1 MKEDLNVFRK
11 KFKQRIDEELVDK
24 EHIVSRDYEEFREE
38 YLPKSHSWY
47 EKACG
52 FSQKALSVSP
62 GKEKS
67 EKLQEAIDTCH
78 LTTTPTGTTSFAY
91 LVTLLIAVIGIVFG
105 YLIPTL
111 LGAQPST
118 FFVLISLLIAAI
130 VIVPLQNIPFI
141 MANNWRIKAS
151 NQMVLCV
158 FYMVTYM
165 RHTSNIELAIDF
177 AAEHLAPP
185 LSLDLKKI
193 MWNIETEKYDNVKES
208 LDNYLEKWKSSNMEF
223 VESIQL
229 IESSL
234 YEPAEVRRLTA
245 LDKALDV
252 ILQGTY
258 DKMLHYAHA
267 LKNPITT
274 LHMMGIILPILGL
287 VILPL
292 ATNFLGN
299 VRWYHIF
306 ALYNIILPLIVFYY
320 GKSIL
325 STRPTGYGAT
335 DISEDPSLKQYKN
348 ITVKAGKNPIYISPA
363 WVAILIFAALFF
375 LAIIPFLIHAA
386 NPKFDCVYSPDDYAE
401 DRPDFFCATEFEEG
415 LTPKAAFLDY
425 QPTRDADGR
434 LTGQK
439 SGPFGLGATVLS
451 LLLTLAFALSFG
463 AYYTLRTRRVMKIRE
478 ESKKLEA
485 EFASALFQLG
495 NRLGDGIPAEIAFIK
510 VAMVMKGTV
519 SGDFCGLVSLNIR
532 KLGMGLEEAIF
543 DEKRGALVYYPSHL
557 IQSSMKV
564 LIESS
569 KKGPLVA
576 SQALINV
583 SEYIKEMHR
592 VDERLKDILSDVT
605 SSMESQIHFLTPA
618 IAGIVVG
625 ISSMI
630 TKIMILLSD
639 KLEAMGKM
647 SPDSNYG
654 AVLSILG
661 GGNAIPTYHFQAI
674 VGLYVVQIVFI
685 LTVLVNGIEN
695 GNDKLNERYL
705 LGKNLTS
712 ATLTYVLI
720 TLAVIIVFTI
730 ISGSIITS
738 INAT

>member
-1 MKEDLNVFRK
+1 MKEDISIFRE
-11 KFKQRIDEELVDK
+11 KFKERMDEELDPA
-24 EHIVSRDYEEFREE
+24 EHVVSRDYEEFRQE
-38 YLPKSHSWY
+38 YLPKSHTWY
-47 EKACG
+47 EKACS
-52 FSQKALSVSP
+52 FSQKAINATP

-67 EKLQEAIDTCH
+67 ERLAEAIDTCH
-78 LTTTPTGTTSFAY
+78 LATTPAGTTSFAY
-91 LVTLLIAVIGIVFG
+91 LTTLTVAVLGIVFG
-105 YLIPTL
+105 YIVPTF
-111 LGAQPST
+111 LGGQPST
-118 FFVLISLLIAAI
+118 FFVLTSLLIAACI
-130 VIVPLQNIPFI
+130 LIPLQNIPFI
-141 MANNWRIKAS
+141 MANNWRLKAS
-151 NQMVLCV
+151 NQMVLAV

-208 LDNYLEKWKSSNMEF
+208 LDAYLEKWKGSNMEF
-223 VESIQL
+223 VEAVQL

-234 YEPAEVRRLTA
+234 YEPAEVRRLGA
-245 LDKALDV
+245 LDKSLEV

-258 DKMLHYAHA
+258 DKMLHYAHE

-325 STRPTGYGAT
+325 STRPTGYGT
-335 DISEDPSLKQYKN
+335 PDLSDDPAMKQHKN
-348 ITVKAGKNPIYISPA
+348 ITINAGKNPIYISPA

-375 LAIIPFLIHAA
+375 IAIIPFLIHAA
-386 NPKFDCVYSPDDYAE
+386 NPSFDCVYSPDDYAE
-401 DRPDFFCATEFEEG
+401 DRPDLFCATEFESG
-415 LTPKAAFLDY
+415 LTPKAALLDY
-425 QPTRDADGR
+425 QPLRDPEGN
-434 LTGQK
+434 LTGNK
-439 SGPFGLGATVLS
+439 GGPFGLGATILS
-451 LLLTLAFALSFG
+451 LCLTLAFGLSFG
-463 AYYTLRTRRVMKIRE
+463 AYYTLRTKKVMKIYE
-478 ESKKLEA
+478 ESKKLEE

-495 NRLGDGIPAEIAFIK
+495 NRLGDGIPAEIAFSK
-510 VAMVMKGTV
+510 VALVMQGTV

-532 KLGMGLEEAIF
+532 KLGMGLEDAIF
-543 DEKRGALVYYPSHL
+543 DEKRGALVYYPSNL
-557 IQSSMKV
+557 IESSMKV

-592 VDERLKDILSDVT
+592 VDERLKDILSDTT

-625 ISSMI
+625 ITSMI
-630 TKIMILLSD
+630 TKIMILLSS
-639 KLEAMGKM
+639 KLEEMGKM

-654 AVLSILG
+654 SVLTILG

-685 LTVLVNGIEN
+685 LTILVNGIEN
-695 GNDKLNERYL
+695 GNDKLKEKYL
-705 LGKNLTS
+705 LGRNLVS
-712 ATLTYVLI
+712 ATLTYVFI
-720 TLAVIIVFTI
+720 ALAVVLIFTM
-730 ISGSIITS
+730 ISGSIINAM
-738 INAT
+738 NAT